1 MYALK
6 YAKSSHLLLLECKM
20 YRIPLGG
27 VVTGQTK
34 AHRVYKA
41 QKLFIFN
48 NVYVLKATVII

>member
-1 MYALK
+1 
-6 YAKSSHLLLLECKM
+6 M

-48 NVYVLKATVII
+48 NVYVLKATVMI